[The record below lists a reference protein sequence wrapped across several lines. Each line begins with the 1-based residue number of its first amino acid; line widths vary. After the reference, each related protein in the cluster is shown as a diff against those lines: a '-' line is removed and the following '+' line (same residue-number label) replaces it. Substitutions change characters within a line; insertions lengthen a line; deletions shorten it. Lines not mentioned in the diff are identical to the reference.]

1 MLILRCKI
9 GVLTL
14 LAVLLKR
21 KDPTSTAEA
30 GSRLGVRYG
39 AQDELMSRKLS

>member
-21 KDPTSTAEA
+21 KDPTSTAGA
-30 GSRLGVRYG
+30 GSRLGVH
-39 AQDELMSRKLS
+39 